1 MEVQLDKIV
10 GGGYN
15 QFFNNKNFYR
25 VVKGS
30 RGSKKS
36 KTTAINFIYRIM

>member
-15 QFFNNKNFYR
+15 QFLITKLLQSCERF
-25 VVKGS
+25 KG
-30 RGSKKS
+30 
-36 KTTAINFIYRIM
+36 

>member
-1 MEVQLDKIV
+1 MEIQLDKIV

-15 QFFNNKNFYR
+15 RFFNNKNFYR

-30 RGSKKS
+30 RVAKE
-36 KTTAINFIYRIM
+36 